1 MRHIPLGDTGIQ
13 VSEVGFGGI
22 PIIRLES
29 EQAQRVVRH
38 ALDRGVNFI
47 DTAHMYLDSEEKIG
61 KAIAGRRREVA
72 LASKT
77 IQRQGGP
84 ALEQLET
91 SLRRIG
97 TEHIELYQFHQV
109 SQDADLDAL
118 LAPGGAYEA
127 LSKARDAGKIGHLGI
142 SSHNLA
148 MAIRLVETGLFATIQ
163 FPLNFIETAAL
174 DELIPKARA
183 AGMAYLAMKP
193 FAGGMIDSARIAFAY
208 LRQHPECIPLPGF
221 DTTHGVDEVLDL
233 YEAPNAV
240 DEEARAGMERIVG
253 ELGGRFCR
261 RCEYC
266 QPCPQG
272 VRITPAMMYRVVSIR
287 MSPRTAASFSA
298 VAMESVRQC
307 VDCGE
312 CLEKCPYGLPIPEM
326 LREHLELYDA
336 HRLLPKS

>member
-1 MRHIPLGDTGIQ
+1 MRTMDLGRTGIT

-22 PIIRLES
+22 PIIRLDS
-29 EQAQRVVRH
+29 AQAQRVVGH

-61 KAIAGRRREVA
+61 KAIAGRRQEVV

-84 ALEQLET
+84 ALEQLQQ
-91 SLRRIG
+91 SLARLG
-97 TEHIELYQFHQV
+97 TGHIDLYQFHQV
-109 SQDADLDAL
+109 SQEADLDAL
-118 LAPGGAYEA
+118 TGPGGAYEA
-127 LSKARDAGKIGHLGI
+127 LARARDAGKIRHLGV
-142 SSHNLA
+142 SSHNLG
-148 MAIRLVETGLFATIQ
+148 MAVRLVESGLFASIQ

-174 DELIPKARA
+174 DILIPKVRA

-193 FAGGMIDSARIAFAY
+193 FAGGMINDARTAFAY
-208 LRQHPECIPLPGF
+208 LRQHPDCIPLPGF
-221 DTTHGVDEVLDL
+221 DTVEGVDEVLDL
-233 YEAPNAV
+233 YESPNEI
-240 DEEARAGMERIVG
+240 DTHTRQEMERIRQ

-287 MSPRTAASFSA
+287 MSPPTAASFCSA
-298 VAMESVRQC
+298 AMESVRLC
-307 VDCGE
+307 VECGE
-312 CLEKCPYGLPIPEM
+312 CLEKCPYDLPIPEM

-336 HRLLPKS
+336 HRLLPKP